1 MGLMIG
7 IWIIAFIAFGLAI
20 WTSHILKKQDERLK
34 QLKIANFQNTAHFV
48 PYFFVLVA
56 NIRLL
61 SSVYCN
67 ISTQQH

>member
-34 QLKIANFQNTAHFV
+34 QLKN
-48 PYFFVLVA
+48 
-56 NIRLL
+56 
-61 SSVYCN
+61 S
-67 ISTQQH
+67 